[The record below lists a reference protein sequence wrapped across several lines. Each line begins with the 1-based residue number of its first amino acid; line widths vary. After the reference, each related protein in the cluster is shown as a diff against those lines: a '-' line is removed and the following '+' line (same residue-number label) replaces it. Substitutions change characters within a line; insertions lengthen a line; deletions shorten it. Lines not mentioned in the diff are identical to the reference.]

1 MHLRAGGNIAADG
14 LEQMDAC
21 RLLLHTN
28 QAQHAAHIIAQAI
41 QCAGKAG
48 IILGA
53 LHQLGQQAHCAKEQR
68 QHQHHGDDHRQ
79 PAAAAGSLVLILI
92 IIVAFGI
99 EPRIQLRIAGLIL
112 PAAAIIGRAL
122 ALLAIYARAGL
133 RLGILRRAV
142 ENRLLPRL
150 IGAGIPR
157 GRGRTRA
164 AAQGGHHPGG
174 LRIGI
179 LRRGLVFAFALN
191 ILIQL
196 LMPVHAAMARGG
208 VGGILIRPGFGIK
221 MISHAAYSL

>member
-1 MHLRAGGNIAADG
+1 MCIRDSDSADV
-14 LEQMDAC
+14 E
-21 RLLLHTN
+21 
-28 QAQHAAHIIAQAI
+28 
-41 QCAGKAG
+41 
-48 IILGA
+48 
-53 LHQLGQQAHCAKEQR
+53 
-68 QHQHHGDDHRQ
+68 
-79 PAAAAGSLVLILI
+79 
-92 IIVAFGI
+92 
-99 EPRIQLRIAGLIL
+99 AGLKWAYNVTTSGVQTAFSALKESISPYSDTPDEAYCPLTLAFKNELTSESTRVYPSFTHGTAL
-112 PAAAIIGRAL
+112 PLSLIHIS
-122 ALLAIYARAGL
+122 
-133 RLGILRRAV
+133 
-142 ENRLLPRL
+142 RL

-157 GRGRTRA
+157 GRGRAHA